1 MSSQRWKID
10 YYLTPSGRAPAEE
23 FIDKLNEKPKA
34 RVFNT
39 LELLAEFGTN
49 LGLPHAKK
57 VTGTP
62 LWELR
67 ILGERSLRFFYVAK
81 VGRAF
86 LLLHGFT
93 KRTQKIPRKEI
104 KIALNRL
111 RDYKNRT

>member
-1 MSSQRWKID
+1 MSSQLWKID
-10 YYLTPSGRAPAEE
+10 YYLTPSGRAPVKE
-23 FIDKLNEKPKA
+23 FIDGLGKKPKA

-39 LELLAEFGTN
+39 LELLTEFGTN

-67 ILGERSLRFFYVAK
+67 ILGEKSLRFFYVAK
-81 VGRAF
+81 VGQAF

-93 KRTQKIPRKEI
+93 KKAQRIPKKEI
-104 KIALNRL
+104 NTALNRL
-111 RDYKNRT
+111 KDYKSRT

>member
-1 MSSQRWKID
+1 MDPKWKIE
-10 YYLTPSGRAPAEE
+10 YYSTSSGRAPVKE
-23 FIDKLNEKPKA
+23 FIDGLGEKPKA

-39 LELLAEFGTN
+39 LELLTEFGTN

-57 VTGTP
+57 VTNTP

-67 ILGERSLRFFYVAK
+67 ILGEKSLRFFYVAK

-93 KRTQKIPRKEI
+93 KKTQKIPRREI
-104 KIALNRL
+104 RVSLDRL
-111 RDYKNRT
+111 KDYKNRI